1 MFLGEF
7 VHNLD
12 SKGRLTIPAK
22 FRDQLAPGLVVTRNP
37 AGNCLLLMPLDEWER
52 VAARVSALPLTDSRS
67 ALLRR
72 ALFSAAE
79 DLKPDRQGRIL
90 ISQRLREIGQI
101 EDEVVV
107 AGMNTY
113 IELWHPAGWQE
124 QVLAPLAQETFDAEL
139 FGALGV

>member
-7 VHNLD
+7 THSLD
-12 SKGRLTIPAK
+12 SKSRLTIPAK
-22 FRDQLAPGLVVTRNP
+22 FRDQLIPGLVVTRNP
-37 AGNCLLLMPLDEWER
+37 GGNCLLVMPMAEWER
-52 VAARVSALPLTDSRS
+52 VAERVSALPLTDRRS

-90 ISQRLREIGQI
+90 ISQRLRDYARI
-101 EDEVVV
+101 EHDVVV

-113 IELWHPAGWQE
+113 LELWNPQLWEE
-124 QVLAPLAQETFDAEL
+124 QVLAPLQNDEL
-139 FGALGV
+139 DEDLFTALGV